1 MLPMLHKHTVITAAL
16 LASLSLTACG
26 KKKDVLAP
34 PTEQQTTQK
43 TGSDSETSN
52 TNGQGELPD
61 PSNPNDTLPPLPEP
75 IPDTKVNPPKA
86 NPPKANPP
94 KTTTPPSTGGGA
106 PSKPS
111 TPVPPPPTTEIP
123 KQTPPVVDT
132 LPVPAPGT
140 NRLPSDYRSNDAS
153 NATNDALSKRMTGAV
168 TEDGLVYT
176 SSSTDDLLTYLRA
189 RNEKVGAESRRAN
202 LAAAASILSAKMSV
216 DGLSGDAVVT
226 LKVQEGRDVK
236 VYNVAGASVNG
247 GYASPVK
254 SVRAGNGEKSTG
266 ARALSGTLKC
276 LDLDGGCETTFVRL
290 QIGTSP
296 NTAIINLVFRN
307 SPADLYF
314 HLPAQGAHSDNPEFL
329 LIQEF
334 ALSTIQRLNVENK
347 VKTSKIS
354 SWEVVNGRSGFNVS
368 LKGVNQE
375 LLAFAG
381 PLLAPEAGTGVN
393 INLSRIAK
401 DQEDTLDLISL
412 NNTKLNY
419 ANYIGEAR
427 LIANNGLGQ
436 VRIAL
441 KMRKRGAY
449 AQDQLAITFMRRIK
463 PLVDLTDD
471 NLK

>member
-1 MLPMLHKHTVITAAL
+1 MLHKHAVITAAL

-34 PTEQQTTQK
+34 PTEQQTAQK
-43 TGSDSETSN
+43 TGAESETSN
-52 TNGQGELPD
+52 TNGQGDLPD

-75 IPDTKVNPPKA
+75 IPDSKTNPPKA
-86 NPPKANPP
+86 NPPKATPP
-94 KTTTPPSTGGGA
+94 KTTPPA
-106 PSKPS
+106 KPS
-111 TPVPPPPTTEIP
+111 TPVPPPPTTELP
-123 KQTPPVVDT
+123 KQTPPVVST
-132 LPVPAPGT
+132 LPAPAPGT
-140 NRLPSDYRSNDAS
+140 NRLPSDYRTNDAA

-176 SSSTDDLLTYLRA
+176 SSSTDDLLTFLRA

-202 LAAAASILSAKMSV
+202 LAAAASVLSAKMSV

-226 LKVQEGRDVK
+226 LKIQEGADVK
-236 VYNVAGASVNG
+236 VYNVAGSSTNG
-247 GYASPVK
+247 GSASPVK
-254 SVRAGNGEKSTG
+254 SVRAGNDERTTG

-276 LDLDGGCETTFVRL
+276 MDLDGGCETTFVRL

-307 SPADLYF
+307 SAADLYF
-314 HLPAQGAHSDNPEFL
+314 HLPAQNAHSDNPEFL
-329 LIQEF
+329 LLQEF
-334 ALSTIQRLNVENK
+334 AVSTIQRLNVSNK

-354 SWEVVNGRSGFNVS
+354 SWEVVNGRSGFMVS

-419 ANYIGEAR
+419 ANYIGDAR

-441 KMRKRGAY
+441 KMRKRGNY
-449 AQDQLAITFMRRIK
+449 AQDQFAITFMRRIK